1 MFPQIV
7 GLLFGCAYPL
17 HPLNLRYIREKSFE
31 MMSGVRLALCLYHQ
45 ESQDPGGV

>member
-31 MMSGVRLALCLYHQ
+31 MKREGIRSLKLTNSIN
-45 ESQDPGGV
+45 EE